1 MTFAI
6 TFNDLLNEVLQKK
19 ASDLHITAG
28 APVQLR
34 VDGNLVPTQLAAEHK
49 LTPEESAQL
58 CFTLADKPMVETF
71 EDHRELDFSFDFEGR
86 SRFRANLS
94 WQMGTVAGAFRPI
107 PQVIPTME
115 QLGLPPALKALTE
128 KPRGLVLVTG
138 ATGSGK
144 STTLAAM
151 IGQINR
157 TSGEHIITVEDPI
170 EFVHTSAKSLVAQRE
185 VGKDTKT
192 FTSALKYALRQ
203 DPDVVLIG
211 EMRDLETVSAA
222 ITISETGH
230 LVFGTLHT
238 NTAISTIN
246 RVIDVFPSHQQSQI
260 RTQLSFVL
268 EGVVSQQLIPKIG
281 GGRVL
286 AQEIMVPN
294 LAIRNLIREDKVH
307 QMYSSMQVNQKETGM
322 QTMNQALA
330 QLVKKGLI
338 TKDSAMEFCT
348 DLDDVKKLLA
358 AP

>member
-1 MTFAI
+1 
-6 TFNDLLNEVLQKK
+6 
-19 ASDLHITAG
+19 
-28 APVQLR
+28 
-34 VDGNLVPTQLAAEHK
+34 
-49 LTPEESAQL
+49 
-58 CFTLADKPMVETF
+58 
-71 EDHRELDFSFDFEGR
+71 
-86 SRFRANLS
+86 
-94 WQMGTVAGAFRPI
+94 
-107 PQVIPTME
+107 
-115 QLGLPPALKALTE
+115 
-128 KPRGLVLVTG
+128 
-138 ATGSGK
+138 
-144 STTLAAM
+144 
-151 IGQINR
+151 
-157 TSGEHIITVEDPI
+157 
-170 EFVHTSAKSLVAQRE
+170 
-185 VGKDTKT
+185 
-192 FTSALKYALRQ
+192 
-203 DPDVVLIG
+203 
-211 EMRDLETVSAA
+211 
-222 ITISETGH
+222 
-230 LVFGTLHT
+230 LHT